1 MTTTSTVTDS
11 AGLSVYN
18 PTSNVGTGKSEMD
31 STDFLKLLTAQMQ
44 AQDPMDPMD
53 STQMV
58 SQMAT
63 ITQSSGIAEMNSNLA
78 SMKTT
83 LEGLS
88 STLGSSRLGD
98 AASWIGKSMLV
109 ESNVVTPDSAGQYI
123 GQVTF
128 GSATSGATVDLV
140 DGDGNVV
147 KTIDLGDQ
155 AAGDVNFYWD
165 GKDDSGNTVGTSALQ
180 IKVNNATPTRVAS
193 WATIAAVQSPADG
206 TSSKLITALG
216 TYSPSDALSLA

>member
-78 SMKTT
+78 SMKKT

-88 STLGSSRLGD
+88 GSRLGD

-109 ESNVVTPDSAGQYI
+109 ESNVVAPDASGQYI
-123 GQVTF
+123 GQVSF
-128 GSATSGATVDLV
+128 DSATSGASVDLV
-140 DGDGNVV
+140 DGSGNVV

-155 AAGDVNFYWD
+155 AKGDVNFYWD
-165 GKDDSGNTVGTSALQ
+165 GKDDAGNTVSTGALQ
-180 IKVNNATPTRVAS
+180 IKVNGATASRVAS

-206 TSSKLITALG
+206 SSSKLITALG

>member
-18 PTSNVGTGKSEMD
+18 PYSNVGTGKSTMD
-31 STDFLKLLTAQMQ
+31 STDFLRLLTAQMQ
-44 AQDPMDPMD
+44 AQDPMQPMD

-63 ITQSSGIAEMNSNLA
+63 ITQSTGIAEMNSNLS
-78 SMKTT
+78 SMKST

-88 STLGSSRLGD
+88 SSLNGSRLGD

-109 ESNVVTPDSAGQYI
+109 QSNIAAPDAAGQYM
-123 GQVTF
+123 GQISF
-128 GSATSGATVDLV
+128 ADATSGASVDLV
-140 DGDGNVV
+140 DGNGKVV
-147 KTIDLGDQ
+147 KTIDLGNQ
-155 AAGDVNFYWD
+155 PAGDVNFYWD
-165 GKDDSGNTVGTSALQ
+165 GKDDAGNTVATDALQ
-180 IKVNNATPTRVAS
+180 IKVNNGTPSRVAS

-206 TSSKLITALG
+206 SSSKLITALG
-216 TYSPSDALSLA
+216 TYSPSAALSLS